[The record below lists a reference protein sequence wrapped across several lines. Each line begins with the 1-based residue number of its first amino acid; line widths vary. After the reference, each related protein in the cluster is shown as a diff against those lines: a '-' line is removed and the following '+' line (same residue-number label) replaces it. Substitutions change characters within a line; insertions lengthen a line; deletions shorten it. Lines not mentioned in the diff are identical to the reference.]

1 LEKTGVIDAI
11 TRALVALYE
20 AQERP
25 QNAIDFVKEYLGA
38 PVGVDV
44 EELKATIQAQK
55 EEIEQLKRQ
64 IAEKSSAS

>member
-1 LEKTGVIDAI
+1 M

-64 IAEKSSAS
+64 LAEAKTSSSSTASTS

>member
-1 LEKTGVIDAI
+1 MEKTGVTDAI

-25 QNAIDFVKEYLGA
+25 QNAIDFVKEYLGT
-38 PVGVDV
+38 PVGADV